1 MAEPILDRERF
12 VAQVTEL
19 QETLYRTA
27 RSILRNEQD
36 AQDAVQEAVTQAFA
50 RLHTLR
56 DPAKFKPWLLR
67 ILVNTCYD
75 ACRRRRSTV
84 YLEAVEETLAAPQS
98 DCEERM
104 SLWSAVMRLP
114 EEQKAVVTLFYYEDL
129 PIRAISERCLRF
141 YWILFSYRLLSDIS
155 TEHNTFS
162 LFSVS
167 SCHTL

>member
-114 EEQKAVVTLFYYEDL
+114 EEQKAVVTLFYDEGL
-129 PIRAISERCLRF
+129 PIRAISEVLGVTQGTVKTRLSRARGRLRQM
-141 YWILFSYRLLSDIS
+141 LDQ
-155 TEHNTFS
+155 
-162 LFSVS
+162 
-167 SCHTL
+167 

>member
-129 PIRAISERCLRF
+129 PTEEIARVLGTTPGAVRVRLSRAREKLRS
-141 YWILFSYRLLSDIS
+141 ILKEGD
-155 TEHNTFS
+155 HG
-162 LFSVS
+162 
-167 SCHTL
+167 

>member
-19 QETLYRTA
+19 QETLYRAA

-129 PIRAISERCLRF
+129 PIRAISEVLGVTQGTVKTRLSRARGRLRQM
-141 YWILFSYRLLSDIS
+141 LDQ
-155 TEHNTFS
+155 
-162 LFSVS
+162 
-167 SCHTL
+167 

>member
-27 RSILRNEQD
+27 RSILCNEQD

-129 PIRAISERCLRF
+129 PIRAISEVLGVTQGTVKTRLSRARGRLRQM
-141 YWILFSYRLLSDIS
+141 LDQ
-155 TEHNTFS
+155 
-162 LFSVS
+162 
-167 SCHTL
+167 

>member
-36 AQDAVQEAVTQAFA
+36 EQDAVQEAVTQAFA

-129 PIRAISERCLRF
+129 PIRAISEVLGVTQGTVKTRLSRARGRLRQM
-141 YWILFSYRLLSDIS
+141 LDQ
-155 TEHNTFS
+155 
-162 LFSVS
+162 
-167 SCHTL
+167 

>member
-75 ACRRRRSTV
+75 TCRRRRSTV

-129 PIRAISERCLRF
+129 PIRAISEVLGVTQGTVKTRLSRARGRLRQM
-141 YWILFSYRLLSDIS
+141 LDQ
-155 TEHNTFS
+155 
-162 LFSVS
+162 
-167 SCHTL
+167 

>member
-67 ILVNTCYD
+67 ILVKTCYD

-129 PIRAISERCLRF
+129 PIRAISEVLGVTQGTVKTRLSRARGRLRQM
-141 YWILFSYRLLSDIS
+141 LDQ
-155 TEHNTFS
+155 
-162 LFSVS
+162 
-167 SCHTL
+167 

>member
-75 ACRRRRSTV
+75 AYRRRRSTV

-129 PIRAISERCLRF
+129 PIRAISEVLGVTQGTVKTRLSRARGRLRQM
-141 YWILFSYRLLSDIS
+141 LDQ
-155 TEHNTFS
+155 
-162 LFSVS
+162 
-167 SCHTL
+167 

>member
-75 ACRRRRSTV
+75 ARRRRRSTV

-129 PIRAISERCLRF
+129 PIRAISEVLGVTQGTVKTRLSRARGRLRQM
-141 YWILFSYRLLSDIS
+141 LDQ
-155 TEHNTFS
+155 
-162 LFSVS
+162 
-167 SCHTL
+167 

>member
-129 PIRAISERCLRF
+129 PIRAISEVLGVTQGTVKTRLSRARGRLRQM
-141 YWILFSYRLLSDIS
+141 LD
-155 TEHNTFS
+155 H
-162 LFSVS
+162 
-167 SCHTL
+167 

>member
-129 PIRAISERCLRF
+129 PIRAICEVLGVTQGTVKTRLSRARGRLRQM
-141 YWILFSYRLLSDIS
+141 LDQ
-155 TEHNTFS
+155 
-162 LFSVS
+162 
-167 SCHTL
+167 

>member
-12 VAQVTEL
+12 VAQVKEL

-129 PIRAISERCLRF
+129 PIRAISEVLGVTQGTVKTRLSRARGRLRQM
-141 YWILFSYRLLSDIS
+141 LDQ
-155 TEHNTFS
+155 
-162 LFSVS
+162 
-167 SCHTL
+167 

>member
-36 AQDAVQEAVTQAFA
+36 AQDAVQEAVTQTFA

-129 PIRAISERCLRF
+129 PIRAISEVLGVTQGTVKTRLSRARGRLRQM
-141 YWILFSYRLLSDIS
+141 LDQ
-155 TEHNTFS
+155 
-162 LFSVS
+162 
-167 SCHTL
+167 

>member
-129 PIRAISERCLRF
+129 PIRAISEVLGVTQGTVKTRLSRDRGRLRQM
-141 YWILFSYRLLSDIS
+141 LDQ
-155 TEHNTFS
+155 
-162 LFSVS
+162 
-167 SCHTL
+167 

>member
-12 VAQVTEL
+12 VAQGTEL

-75 ACRRRRSTV
+75 TCRRRRSTV

-129 PIRAISERCLRF
+129 PIRAISEVLGVPQGTVKTRLSRARGRLRQM
-141 YWILFSYRLLSDIS
+141 LDQ
-155 TEHNTFS
+155 
-162 LFSVS
+162 
-167 SCHTL
+167 

>member
-129 PIRAISERCLRF
+129 PIRAISEVLGVTQGTVKSRLSRARGRLRQM
-141 YWILFSYRLLSDIS
+141 LDQ
-155 TEHNTFS
+155 
-162 LFSVS
+162 
-167 SCHTL
+167 

>member
-19 QETLYRTA
+19 QETLYRTV

-129 PIRAISERCLRF
+129 PIRAISEVLGVTQGTVKTRLSRARGRLRQM
-141 YWILFSYRLLSDIS
+141 LDQ
-155 TEHNTFS
+155 
-162 LFSVS
+162 
-167 SCHTL
+167 

>member
-19 QETLYRTA
+19 QEPLYRTA

-129 PIRAISERCLRF
+129 PIRAISEVLGVTQGTVKTRLSRARGRLRQM
-141 YWILFSYRLLSDIS
+141 LDQ
-155 TEHNTFS
+155 
-162 LFSVS
+162 
-167 SCHTL
+167 

>member
-129 PIRAISERCLRF
+129 PIRAISEVLGVTQGTVKTRLSRARRRLRQM
-141 YWILFSYRLLSDIS
+141 LDQ
-155 TEHNTFS
+155 
-162 LFSVS
+162 
-167 SCHTL
+167 

>member
-1 MAEPILDRERF
+1 MADPILDRERF

-129 PIRAISERCLRF
+129 PIRAISEVLGVTQGTVKTRLSRARGRLRQM
-141 YWILFSYRLLSDIS
+141 LDQ
-155 TEHNTFS
+155 
-162 LFSVS
+162 
-167 SCHTL
+167 

>member
-1 MAEPILDRERF
+1 MAEPILDREHF
-12 VAQVTEL
+12 VAQVMEL

-129 PIRAISERCLRF
+129 PIRAISEVLGVTQGTVKTRLSRARGRLRQM
-141 YWILFSYRLLSDIS
+141 LDQ
-155 TEHNTFS
+155 
-162 LFSVS
+162 
-167 SCHTL
+167 

>member
-84 YLEAVEETLAAPQS
+84 YLEAVGETLAAPQS

-104 SLWSAVMRLP
+104 RLWSAVMRLP

-129 PIRAISERCLRF
+129 PIRAISEVLGVTQGTVKTRLSRARGRLRQM
-141 YWILFSYRLLSDIS
+141 LDQ
-155 TEHNTFS
+155 
-162 LFSVS
+162 
-167 SCHTL
+167 

>member
-1 MAEPILDRERF
+1 MAEPILDRERY

-129 PIRAISERCLRF
+129 PIRAISEVLGVTQGTVKTRLSRARGRLRQM
-141 YWILFSYRLLSDIS
+141 LDQ
-155 TEHNTFS
+155 
-162 LFSVS
+162 
-167 SCHTL
+167 

>member
-129 PIRAISERCLRF
+129 PIRAISEVLGVTQGTVKTRLSRARGRLRQM
-141 YWILFSYRLLSDIS
+141 LDQ
-155 TEHNTFS
+155 
-162 LFSVS
+162 
-167 SCHTL
+167 

>member
-12 VAQVTEL
+12 VAQVMEL

-56 DPAKFKPWLLR
+56 APAKFKPWLLR

-129 PIRAISERCLRF
+129 PIRAISEVLGVTQGTVKTRLSRARGRLRQM
-141 YWILFSYRLLSDIS
+141 LDQ
-155 TEHNTFS
+155 
-162 LFSVS
+162 
-167 SCHTL
+167 

>member
-129 PIRAISERCLRF
+129 PIRAISEVLCVTQGTVKTRLSRARGRLRQM
-141 YWILFSYRLLSDIS
+141 LDQ
-155 TEHNTFS
+155 
-162 LFSVS
+162 
-167 SCHTL
+167 

>member
-129 PIRAISERCLRF
+129 PIRAISEVLGITQGTVKTRLSRARGRLRQM
-141 YWILFSYRLLSDIS
+141 LDQ
-155 TEHNTFS
+155 
-162 LFSVS
+162 
-167 SCHTL
+167 

>member
-129 PIRAISERCLRF
+129 PIRAIGEVLGVTQGTVKTRLSRARGRLRQM
-141 YWILFSYRLLSDIS
+141 LDQ
-155 TEHNTFS
+155 
-162 LFSVS
+162 
-167 SCHTL
+167 

>member
-1 MAEPILDRERF
+1 M
-12 VAQVTEL
+12 TEL

-129 PIRAISERCLRF
+129 PIRAISEVLGVTQGTVKTRLSRARGRLRQM
-141 YWILFSYRLLSDIS
+141 LDQ
-155 TEHNTFS
+155 
-162 LFSVS
+162 
-167 SCHTL
+167 

>member
-1 MAEPILDRERF
+1 MAEPILDRECF
-12 VAQVTEL
+12 VAQVMEL

-129 PIRAISERCLRF
+129 PIRAISEVLGVTQGTVKTRLSRARGRLRQM
-141 YWILFSYRLLSDIS
+141 LDQ
-155 TEHNTFS
+155 
-162 LFSVS
+162 
-167 SCHTL
+167 

>member
-84 YLEAVEETLAAPQS
+84 YLEAVEETLAVPQS

-129 PIRAISERCLRF
+129 PIRAISEVLGVTQGTVKTRLSRARGRLRQM
-141 YWILFSYRLLSDIS
+141 LDQ
-155 TEHNTFS
+155 
-162 LFSVS
+162 
-167 SCHTL
+167 

>member
-67 ILVNTCYD
+67 ILVNTWYA

-129 PIRAISERCLRF
+129 PIRAISEVLGVTQGTVKTRLSRARGRLRQM
-141 YWILFSYRLLSDIS
+141 LDQ
-155 TEHNTFS
+155 
-162 LFSVS
+162 
-167 SCHTL
+167 

>member
-36 AQDAVQEAVTQAFA
+36 AQDAVQESVTQAFA

-129 PIRAISERCLRF
+129 PIRAISEVLGVTQGTVKTRLSRARGRLRQM
-141 YWILFSYRLLSDIS
+141 LDQ
-155 TEHNTFS
+155 
-162 LFSVS
+162 
-167 SCHTL
+167 